1 MSVRNGLLAL
11 LAEQPMHGYH
21 LRQEFER
28 RTGGTWPLNIGQ
40 VYTTLHRLVR
50 DGLAEPVPQG
60 GTGADEVSGDVE
72 LFRLTDAGRSEATAW
87 WATPV
92 GRGAPARDELA
103 IKLALAVTAAGVDVG
118 AVIQAQRTETM
129 RALRDYTRLKATG
142 GRPGDR
148 AAGNPHP
155 APADEHPDADLAW
168 SLVLDSLVFAAEAE
182 VRWLDHVE
190 ARVTR
195 AARDRADRPAA
206 WPGASGS
213 RPSDALPVRPADALP
228 GSARDVGR
236 SLR

>member
-28 RTGGTWPLNIGQ
+28 RTGGTWPLNVGQ

-60 GTGADEVSGDVE
+60 GTGTDGAGADVE
-72 LFRLTDAGRSEATAW
+72 LFRLTDAGRAEARAW

-103 IKLALAVTAAGVDVG
+103 IKLALAVTAAGVDVA
-118 AVIQAQRTETM
+118 AVLQAQRTETM
-129 RALRDYTRLKATG
+129 RALRDYTRLKVTG
-142 GRPGDR
+142 GPS
-148 AAGNPHP
+148 AEAGGVS
-155 APADEHPDADLAW
+155 PDADLAW

-195 AARDRADRPAA
+195 ASRERADRAAARRGVPAEESFD
-206 WPGASGS
+206 GGLT
-213 RPSDALPVRPADALP
+213 RPVEDAGPAHDAGRAVR
-228 GSARDVGR
+228 
-236 SLR
+236 

>member
-60 GTGADEVSGDVE
+60 GTGVDGAGADVE
-72 LFRLTDAGRSEATAW
+72 LFRLTDAGRTEARAW

-92 GRGAPARDELA
+92 GREAPARDELA

-118 AVIQAQRTETM
+118 AVLQAQRTETM
-129 RALRDYTRLKATG
+129 RALRDYTRLKVTG
-142 GRPGDR
+142 GPS
-148 AAGNPHP
+148 A
-155 APADEHPDADLAW
+155 EHGGANPDADLAW

-195 AARDRADRPAA
+195 AARERADRAAARGGEPAGDPFGGGLA
-206 WPGASGS
+206 QPVE
-213 RPSDALPVRPADALP
+213 DAGPAHDAGRGVR
-228 GSARDVGR
+228 
-236 SLR
+236 